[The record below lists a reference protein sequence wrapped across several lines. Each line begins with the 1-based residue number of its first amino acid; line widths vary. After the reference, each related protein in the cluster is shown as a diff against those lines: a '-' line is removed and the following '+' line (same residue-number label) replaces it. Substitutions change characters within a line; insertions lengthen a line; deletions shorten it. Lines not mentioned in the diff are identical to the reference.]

1 MTEHRIRKR
10 IVPEDAFHEAT
21 RPDQLMAT
29 GGIESDRPTVHV
41 SNDFQS
47 RSRKSS
53 DTPQIKCDSFGFRGG
68 RDERSYGMDRPF
80 NDDDREKRVVT
91 SDGRTIGKV
100 RDVDDDRARVDR
112 SDDEESLTE
121 EIKDMLG
128 WSDEDEAHELRR
140 DKIDR
145 DEDDKLYLQP
155 RR

>member
-1 MTEHRIRKR
+1 
-10 IVPEDAFHEAT
+10 
-21 RPDQLMAT
+21 
-29 GGIESDRPTVHV
+29 
-41 SNDFQS
+41 
-47 RSRKSS
+47 
-53 DTPQIKCDSFGFRGG
+53 
-68 RDERSYGMDRPF
+68 MDRPF

-91 SDGRTIGKV
+91 SDGRTIGRV

-128 WSDEDEAHELRR
+128 WSDEDESHELRR